1 MCDNASGTKTWRAN
15 FGQDSTFAGV
25 ITAGGNA
32 DDNGVGDFKYA
43 PPSGYLALCT
53 ANLPEPVVG
62 PLGDSLSG
70 DNMNTV
76 LWTGDGAAPRSI
88 TGVGFQPDWVW
99 IKGRNATWDHHSIDV
114 IRGANNYLK
123 SSSTAAEASSGAGNE
138 IISSF
143 DSDGFSLATSSV
155 NGNSNNSGSTYVGW
169 NWKAGG
175 TASSNT
181 DGSITSSVSANTDAG
196 FSVVTYSGNG
206 SSSATVGHGLGVAPS
221 MLIVKRRDTSGYG
234 WNVYHSAIGASK
246 VLFLNSTAAEAST
259 SLWNSTAPTSSV
271 FSLGTSSGANASGG
285 TYVGYCFADVDGYS
299 KAGSY
304 TGNGSTDG
312 AFVYTG
318 FRPAWILIRL
328 YDNGGTNW
336 LIYDDT
342 RDAFN
347 VTDEALLPNSS
358 SATGGSANA
367 MDIVSN
373 GFKFRSSAGSLNAS
387 NYNYI
392 YMAFAKNPFKYANA
406 R

>member
-15 FGQDSTFAGV
+15 FGQDSTFSGAT
-25 ITAGGNA
+25 TAGGNS
-32 DDNGVGDFKYA
+32 DDNGIGDFKYA
-43 PPSGYLALCT
+43 PPAGYLALCT

-62 PLGDSLSG
+62 PLGDSLS
-70 DNMNTV
+70 DENFNTV
-76 LWTGDGAAPRSI
+76 LYTGNAVQDRTIS
-88 TGVGFQPDWVW
+88 GVGFQPDWVW
-99 IKGRNATWDHHSIDV
+99 IKDRSAANTHVLMDSV
-114 IRGANNYLK
+114 RGGTKQLFSNLSNSEQTNTDLTNGFA
-123 SSSTAAEASSGAGNE
+123 
-138 IISSF
+138 
-143 DSDGFSLATSSV
+143 SDGFIVGDNVTGTGAT
-155 NGNSNNSGSTYVGW
+155 NLNSNTYVGW

-175 TASSNT
+175 TAASNT
-181 DGSITSSVSANTDAG
+181 DGSITSQVSANTDAG